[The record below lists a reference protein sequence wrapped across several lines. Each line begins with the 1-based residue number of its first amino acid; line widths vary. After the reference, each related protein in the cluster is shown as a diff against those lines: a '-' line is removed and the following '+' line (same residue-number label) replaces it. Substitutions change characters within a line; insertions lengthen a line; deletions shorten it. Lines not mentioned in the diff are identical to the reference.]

1 MRLVLK
7 CLALSVFVG
16 GLCLVGPLTKEVGAQ
31 NRDQE
36 IISNRVL
43 PYFAA
48 LKAGDVR
55 SLRTYVAG
63 KLGRTLRKLLWDNPT
78 YPQFLRKQF
87 GGATI
92 VVTNTRIG
100 KRMLVTEVRMTRPN
114 KEALTFE
121 VRVRQNSR
129 GEWKV
134 VDQVLTD

>member
-1 MRLVLK
+1 MRFVLK
-7 CLALSVFVG
+7 CLALSLFLG
-16 GLCLVGPLTKEVGAQ
+16 GICLAGPLTVKVGAQ
-31 NRDQE
+31 NSE
-36 IISNRVL
+36 GAIVSSTVL

-48 LKAGDVR
+48 LKTGDVR
-55 SLRTYVAG
+55 SLRAHVGG
-63 KLGRTLRKLLWDNPT
+63 KLARTMRKLLHDNPT
-78 YPQFLRKQF
+78 YWQFLRKQF

-92 VVTNTRIG
+92 VVTNTRIE